1 MNWLGELRM
10 EQFFYALIGLC
21 GLLVVFRALI
31 FAVRIY
37 LHERQRGRPE
47 LAKGSTTSHWTGR
60 KYEVATGQPVQ
71 AIQEPAQVDHEAR
84 YAGAR
89 ARVERRAAIFG
100 RGFRSLAGFYGNGLT
115 GRMIITFS
123 AIIATFGLLTIATV
137 YFILPSSLKSFASA
151 RASATA
157 VHISD
162 SVPPFVFKK
171 DIPGLRA
178 LLRNYAGQAGVAYV
192 LVENRAGEI
201 LAHSFA
207 KLPKEVERES
217 PHETGREGSPPVL
230 KVGQRAVHEVT
241 VPVLD
246 GRVGAVRLGIWHD
259 HFNAE
264 IPRTV
269 TPLIKLILLVI
280 GVGVI
285 LAAYLAWKINRPI
298 VKLVKAAKSISTGD
312 LDGPSLDVEDPT
324 EFGEL
329 SRALERLRAS
339 VNAAMNRLNAER

>member
-1 MNWLGELRM
+1 M
-10 EQFFYALIGLC
+10 EQFFYALIGVC
-21 GLLVVFRALI
+21 GLLVVLRAVI
-31 FAVRIY
+31 FALRIY
-37 LHERQRGRPE
+37 LNERQRGRLD
-47 LAKGSTTSHWTGR
+47 LAKGSTTTDWTER
-60 KYEVATGQPVQ
+60 EYEIAPGQPVQ
-71 AIQEPAQVDHEAR
+71 AIQEPAQVDREAQH
-84 YAGAR
+84 AGAR
-89 ARVERRAAIFG
+89 LERRAAIL
-100 RGFRSLAGFYGNGLT
+100 RRSFRSLAGFYGNGLT

-137 YFILPSSLKSFASA
+137 YFTLTSSLKSYASA
-151 RASATA
+151 RASLTA
-157 VHISD
+157 VNISD

-192 LVENRAGEI
+192 LVENRAGEL

-217 PHETGREGSPPVL
+217 LHETGREGSPRVL

-259 HFNAE
+259 HFNGE
-264 IPRTV
+264 ISRTV
-269 TPLIKLILLVI
+269 SPLIKLILWVI
-280 GVGVI
+280 GAGVI
-285 LAAYLAWKINRPI
+285 MAAYFAWKINRPI

-312 LDGPSLDVEDPT
+312 LDAPSLDVEDPT